1 MRAKG
6 DGFFSKA
13 NTQPYQ
19 PWGAVIGQIHED
31 SCVAACCRMWLKDQG
46 VEEPEVVVRAV
57 LEVRGLGTNISRVP
71 AAMRQFGSTAQ
82 YEFRDDLTLAD
93 LQQAL
98 LRGSAMVFLK
108 ESPQA
113 RDGHT
118 LLVEAI
124 ADEQWVAMRDPW
136 PPGYGAA
143 YKVRL
148 DVFLRAWLLPNAALN
163 RDAGRAVVVK

>member
-6 DGFFSKA
+6 DGFFAKS
-13 NTQPYQ
+13 NTLPYQ
-19 PWGAVIGQIHED
+19 PMGVVIGQIHED

-46 VEEPEVVVRAV
+46 IDEPEVSIRAV
-57 LEVRGLGTNISRVP
+57 LETRGLGTNMSRVP
-71 AAMRQFGSTAQ
+71 AAMRQFGSTVQ
-82 YEFRDDLTLAD
+82 YEFRDDLALAD
-93 LQQAL
+93 LQRIL

-108 ESPQA
+108 ELPQA

-124 ADEQWVAMRDPW
+124 ENDQWVTVRDPW
-136 PPGYGAA
+136 PPGYGAG

-148 DVFLRAWLLPNAALN
+148 DVFLRAWLLPNAELS
-163 RDAGRAVVVK
+163 RDTGRAIVVK